1 MAVPQAAQDH
11 YQTMQRLQA
20 LAVAAGRR
28 SWRRIDERYLSE
40 TWRRALADLS
50 PVISAVQVRAAE
62 AGASYGAFTLAEQGS
77 YVAPEAFV
85 NPAAFGGYAA
95 DGRSL
100 DGLLYSPITT
110 VKDFIGG
117 GMGAVQAL
125 AQARGSLDTMLR
137 TTIADAG
144 RGASSVDVAA
154 RPKVGYVRMLNPPSC
169 DKCVVLAGKFFRWNA
184 GFRRHPRCD
193 CVHVETTAGSLQ
205 GAKDEGLVSDPGLSA
220 AVYTEITDVET
231 EVNGWLTYD
240 RIMKISASDV
250 TTIRNAHNSL
260 INSAGVTY
268 SPIVPT
274 SESTAQSWRYTTAA
288 PASNWAST
296 GFSDSAWS
304 TGSGGFGTAGTPG
317 AIVRTTWNTADIWM
331 RRTFN
336 PGSLTAAQ
344 IANLVLR
351 LHHDENAEVYI
362 NGVQATTQ
370 SGYTS
375 TYLYTPINTAALS
388 AIVVNG
394 NNVLAIHCHQT
405 TGGQYIDAGIS
416 LKGAAGGSGVIFY
429 QDINY
434 GGAASGAK
442 GLGDYAT
449 LPADVPNDW
458 MSSLRVPAGWVVD
471 AYADP
476 NFGGAVCTYTADTSW
491 VGSACNDVMSSFRIR
506 SSAVGVIFYQDI
518 NYGGVASGMK
528 AKGDYATLPADIPND
543 WMSSLRVPAGWIVD
557 AYADG
562 NFAGAVCTYTADT
575 SWVGSGCN
583 DVMSSFRIR

>member
-1 MAVPQAAQDH
+1 VSL
-11 YQTMQRLQA
+11 LQQ
-20 LAVAAGRR
+20 
-28 SWRRIDERYLSE
+28 S
-40 TWRRALADLS
+40 
-50 PVISAVQVRAAE
+50 
-62 AGASYGAFTLAEQGS
+62 
-77 YVAPEAFV
+77 
-85 NPAAFGGYAA
+85 
-95 DGRSL
+95 
-100 DGLLYSPITT
+100 
-110 VKDFIGG
+110 
-117 GMGAVQAL
+117 
-125 AQARGSLDTMLR
+125 
-137 TTIADAG
+137 
-144 RGASSVDVAA
+144 
-154 RPKVGYVRMLNPPSC
+154 
-169 DKCVVLAGKFFRWNA
+169 
-184 GFRRHPRCD
+184 
-193 CVHVETTAGSLQ
+193 
-205 GAKDEGLVSDPGLSA
+205 EGLVSEPGLSA

-240 RIMKISASDV
+240 RIMKISSSDV

-260 INSAGVTY
+260 INAAGVTY

-317 AIVRTTWNTADIWM
+317 AVIRTTWNTADIWM

-336 PGSLTAAQ
+336 PGSLTTAQ
-344 IANLVLR
+344 ISNLVLR

-362 NGVQATTQ
+362 NGVLATSQT
-370 SGYTS
+370 GYTS
-375 TYLYTPINTAALS
+375 TYLYTPINMAALN
-388 AIVVNG
+388 AIVANG

-416 LKGAAGGSGVIFY
+416 LKGATGGSGVIFY

-449 LPADVPNDW
+449 VPADVPDNW

-471 AYADP
+471 AYANT

-506 SSAVGVIFYQDI
+506 TSAVGVIFYQDI
-518 NYGGVASGMK
+518 NYGGAASGMK
-528 AKGDYATLPADIPND
+528 AKGDFATLPADVPND
-543 WMSSLRVPAGWIVD
+543 WMSSLRVPSGWIVD
-557 AYADG
+557 AYANS
-562 NFAGAVCTYTADT
+562 NFTGAVCTYTADT